1 MIISMYLTLSSLIL
15 AGIANMIFTKTR
27 LYKKYNKP
35 IDFFKTFQDGKRIF
49 GDNKTWIGFVSMIF
63 FSIIFQ
69 VLIGIICNLANI
81 NEMNEFYAIYEN
93 TIIINVIIGALIGF
107 AYMICELPN
116 SFIKRR
122 VDIIPGKTG
131 SGLIGKVFFIID
143 QIDSLI
149 GVVFVLHLFSGIN
162 LSKCIF
168 YVVLGAITHIAI
180 NLVLFL
186 LKIRRNL

>member
-35 IDFFKTFQDGKRIF
+35 IDFFKTFKDGKRIF
-49 GDNKTWIGFVSMIF
+49 GDNKTWIGFISMIL

-69 VLIGIICNLANI
+69 VLIGIICNTANI
-81 NEMNEFYAIYEN
+81 NEMNEFYKMYDNTLAIN
-93 TIIINVIIGALIGF
+93 IIIGALIGF

-116 SFIKRR
+116 SFVKRR
-122 VDIIPGKTG
+122 VNIIPGKTG
-131 SGLIGKVFFIID
+131 GGLIGKIFFIVD
-143 QIDSLI
+143 QTDSLI
-149 GVVFVLHLFSGIN
+149 GVVFVLYLFSGIN
-162 LSKCIF
+162 LFKCIF
-168 YVVLGAITHIAI
+168 YIVLGAITHIAI